1 MTSVPHRS
9 TAPAWR
15 SDEGSLGAYLLF
27 FPVLIMLIELVVIG
41 GRLGIVGGDVEAA
54 AREAARQA
62 SVASGPSAG
71 SVVLVPVAE
80 EALANRGLECENF
93 DARYAA
99 DSNFVAGGHVTVM
112 VTCNVQFT
120 DLGIML
126 PLPGDARIR
135 RFSRE
140 PIETYRVVA
149 P

>member
-1 MTSVPHRS
+1 MIADLGRRS
-9 TAPAWR
+9 LAALR

-62 SVASGPSAG
+62 SIASGPSAG
-71 SVVLVPVAE
+71 SVVLVPVAQ
-80 EALANRGLECENF
+80 EALNNRGLECQDF
-93 DARYAA
+93 DASYAA
-99 DSNFVAGGHVTVM
+99 DSNFVAGGQVAVM
-112 VTCNVQFT
+112 VTCRVQFT

-126 PLPGDARIR
+126 PLPGDAQIR

-140 PIETYRVVA
+140 PIDTYRVVT